1 MQKTVD
7 PLKGKYKSV
16 TAVRAIR
23 NYDPEFDAKEFPQMA
38 EQIYID
44 AHEAL
49 AGKRRKKLHELVT
62 ENAYPNMIHQTEN
75 VSMYWEYIESLE
87 APTVKQVRIGE
98 ILTKDNKF
106 AQVTV
111 RFHTK
116 QVCILYKHRT
126 WINNYRVLLLVYLAS
141 YSIRLGRLIETF
153 SKNLNLP
160 DFHVLDINQVV

>member
-49 AGKRRKKLHELVT
+49 AGKRKKKLHELVT

-116 QVCILYKHRT
+116 QVCIKRG
-126 WINNYRVLLLVYLAS
+126 WP
-141 YSIRLGRLIETF
+141 RLSRLEPSVIQNCVF
-153 SKNLNLP
+153 SVKKP
-160 DFHVLDINQVV
+160 MFIKG

>member
-1 MQKTVD
+1 MTSSTKSWAMQKTVD

-49 AGKRRKKLHELVT
+49 AGKRKKKLHELVT

-116 QVCILYKHRT
+116 QVCIYFVAFLRRPQNFEKISH
-126 WINNYRVLLLVYLAS
+126 L
-141 YSIRLGRLIETF
+141 F
-153 SKNLNLP
+153 
-160 DFHVLDINQVV
+160 